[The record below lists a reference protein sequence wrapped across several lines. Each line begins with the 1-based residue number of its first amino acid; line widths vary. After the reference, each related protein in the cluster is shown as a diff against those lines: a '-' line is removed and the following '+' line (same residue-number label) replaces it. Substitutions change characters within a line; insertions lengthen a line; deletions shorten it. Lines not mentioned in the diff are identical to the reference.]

1 MSLIN
6 WGKRT
11 KEEILKMWC
20 EKNSEVVLVSLVR
33 AFFFCKSVNT
43 VNTMYFDSFL
53 SLEATIKRKIQVPSQ
68 SMVIRYA
75 LFFVLTEM

>member
-20 EKNSEVVLVSLVR
+20 EKNSGVVLVSLVR
-33 AFFFCKSVNT
+33 AFFFSKGVNT
-43 VNTMYFDSFL
+43 INTMYFDSFL

-75 LFFVLTEM
+75 LSFVLTEM